1 MQTLVRL
8 GKTDILIPPLGIGT
22 WQWGDK
28 LVWGYGKGYADADL
42 REAFEAS
49 VKAGIT
55 FFDTA
60 EVYGFGRSERL
71 LGSFMRT
78 SDTPPIVVAT
88 KFFPM
93 PYRLSARSLSRALQG
108 SLKRLGLPRVDLYQ
122 IHWYT
127 PLLSIE
133 ALGHALADA
142 VEAGLARAVGVSN
155 YSREQME
162 RMYRVLEKRGVP
174 LASNQVK
181 YNLIE
186 RAPETNGVLQACREL
201 GVTLIAYSPLA
212 MGVLTGRYTAQN
224 PPPGTRGRL
233 YRRELLAALEPLLE
247 RMRAI
252 GEAHGGKTPAQVAL
266 NWLIAQGTV
275 PIPGAKNARHAA
287 SNAGA
292 LGWRLS
298 ADECAE
304 LQELADRV
312 VQTTSR

>member
-1 MQTLVRL
+1 MQSLIRL
-8 GKTDILIPPLGIGT
+8 GKTEILLPPLGVGT
-22 WQWGDK
+22 WQWGDT
-28 LVWGYGKGYADADL
+28 LVWGYGKGYSEADL
-42 REAFEAS
+42 RAAFEAS
-49 VKAGIT
+49 VQQGVT

-60 EVYGFGRSERL
+60 EVYGFGRSERF
-71 LGSFMRT
+71 LGQFVREGT
-78 SDTPPIVVAT
+78 RPVVIAT
-88 KFFPM
+88 KFFPY
-93 PYRLSARSLSRALQG
+93 PYRLSAKSLSRALQG
-108 SLKRLGLPRVDLYQ
+108 SLRRLGLPRIDLYQ

-133 ALGHALADA
+133 ALGNALADA
-142 VEAGLARAVGVSN
+142 VESGLVRAVGVSN
-155 YSREQME
+155 YSRTQME
-162 RMYRVLEKRGVP
+162 QMYRVLERRGVP

-186 RAPETNGVLQACREL
+186 RDVETNGILQACRDL

-233 YRRELLAALEPLLE
+233 YQRDFLARLEPLLA

-252 GEAHGGKTPAQVAL
+252 GESHGDKTPAQVAL
-266 NWLIAQGTV
+266 NWLILKGTL

-292 LGWRLS
+292 LGWSLTG
-298 ADECAE
+298 DECAE
-304 LQELADRV
+304 LEEL
-312 VQTTSR
+312 SRKATAA

>member
-1 MQTLVRL
+1 MHSLIRL
-8 GKTDILIPPLGIGT
+8 GQTDILIPPLGVGT

-28 LVWGYGKGYADADL
+28 LVWGYGKGYTDADI
-42 REAFEAS
+42 RAAFDAS
-49 VKAGIT
+49 VQAGIT

-71 LGSFMRT
+71 LGSFVRV
-78 SDTPPIVVAT
+78 SGQPVVVAT

-93 PYRLSARSLSRALQG
+93 PYRLSAKTLSRALRG
-108 SLKRLGLPRVDLYQ
+108 SLQRLGLPRVDLYQ

-127 PLLSIE
+127 PHLSIE
-133 ALGHALADA
+133 ALGNALADA
-142 VEAGLARAVGVSN
+142 VEAGLTRAVGVSN

-186 RAPETNGVLQACREL
+186 REVEHNGLLQACRDL

-212 MGVLTGRYTAQN
+212 MGVLTGRYTAQT

-233 YRRELLAALEPLLE
+233 YKRETLASLEPLLA

-266 NWLIAQGTV
+266 NWLIAQQTV

-292 LGWRLS
+292 LGWTLS

-304 LQELADRV
+304 LAELAARV
-312 VQTTSR
+312 QISR